1 MEGSQQ
7 VGIFLHAE
15 VGPPLAVALPWVTDS
30 LNLRQS
36 RHHGVGANACR
47 RQGGRLQTVNHVPME
62 PARRPLSVHTDDCT
76 EVSRD
81 PLFFSRSGRTLC
93 RSLSSRLLSF
103 LIGVKESK
111 RSNR

>member
-36 RHHGVGANACR
+36 RHHGVGANASR

-62 PARRPLSVHTDDCT
+62 PAPASAECAYR
-76 EVSRD
+76 
-81 PLFFSRSGRTLC
+81 
-93 RSLSSRLLSF
+93 
-103 LIGVKESK
+103 
-111 RSNR
+111 